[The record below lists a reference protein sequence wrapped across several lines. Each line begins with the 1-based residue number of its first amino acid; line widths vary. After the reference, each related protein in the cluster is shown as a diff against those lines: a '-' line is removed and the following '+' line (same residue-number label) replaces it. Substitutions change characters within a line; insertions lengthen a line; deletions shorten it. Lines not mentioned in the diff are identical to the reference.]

1 MKIAVTSNGQAF
13 LPTMSAAVALQ
24 SPDFSRNS
32 SHGIR
37 VHHTISSSWAMVS
50 SKSTP
55 ATKEKELSEDLRKLS
70 TPETDKFSP
79 LNIKFDRLQRADQV
93 AIQGDGLEYGQF
105 VAREAQIDEE
115 YWAAAWLR
123 ADAHWENQENDR
135 YAESYKKKFAEQ
147 EFNSL
152 KTRCKAQLEEKCNC
166 IVMANKEDRTVKHNA
181 PKSVIGTVDLSY
193 GYLSHGQSF
202 PGERIKAPLFGFVDR
217 KPSSKFGYIAN
228 LCVAKSARRK
238 GIARNMLQFAISLAK
253 EHGVKQVFVHVHG
266 NNKPAQVLYQKMEFE
281 VVDAATFQLSS
292 HQTYLLCFENSNY

>member
-1 MKIAVTSNGQAF
+1 
-13 LPTMSAAVALQ
+13 MSAAIALQ
-24 SPDFSRNS
+24 SPDFSRKS
-32 SHGIR
+32 SHGRR
-37 VHHTISSSWAMVS
+37 VHQTISSSWTMVS

-55 ATKEKELSEDLRKLS
+55 ATKEKEISEDLRKCNPLS
-70 TPETDKFSP
+70 
-79 LNIKFDRLQRADQV
+79 IKFDRLQRSDQ
-93 AIQGDGLEYGQF
+93 AANRGGDGFEYGRF

-123 ADAHWENQENDR
+123 AEAHWEDQENDR
-135 YAESYKKKFAEQ
+135 YAESYRRKFAEQ

-166 IVMANKEDRTVKHNA
+166 IVMANEEDRTMKHNVL
-181 PKSVIGTVDLSY
+181 KSVVGTLDLSY

-202 PGERIKAPLFGFVDR
+202 PGERIKAPLFGFVNR
-217 KPSSKFGYIAN
+217 KLSSKFGYIAN

-253 EHGVKQVFVHVHG
+253 KHGVKQLFVHVHG
-266 NNKPAQVLYQKMEFE
+266 NNKPAQVLYQKMGFK

>member
-1 MKIAVTSNGQAF
+1 
-13 LPTMSAAVALQ
+13 MSAAVALQ

-55 ATKEKELSEDLRKLS
+55 ATKEKELSGDLRKLS

-79 LNIKFDRLQRADQV
+79 LNIKLDRLQRAD
-93 AIQGDGLEYGQF
+93 QGDGLEYGQF

-135 YAESYKKKFAEQ
+135 YAESYKKQFAEQ

-166 IVMANKEDRTVKHNA
+166 IVMANKEDRTVKHNVL
-181 PKSVIGTVDLSY
+181 KSVVGTVDLSY

-202 PGERIKAPLFGFVDR
+202 PGVLLYSNTENHPV
-217 KPSSKFGYIAN
+217 
-228 LCVAKSARRK
+228 
-238 GIARNMLQFAISLAK
+238 NMVIS
-253 EHGVKQVFVHVHG
+253 
-266 NNKPAQVLYQKMEFE
+266 
-281 VVDAATFQLSS
+281 
-292 HQTYLLCFENSNY
+292 QTYVLQSQHVVRVLQETCCNLPFPLQKSMVSTRNLNRFMVKYT

>member
-1 MKIAVTSNGQAF
+1 
-13 LPTMSAAVALQ
+13 MSAAVALQ

-55 ATKEKELSEDLRKLS
+55 ATKEKELSGDLRKLS

-79 LNIKFDRLQRADQV
+79 LNIKLDRLQRAD
-93 AIQGDGLEYGQF
+93 QGDGLEYGQF

-135 YAESYKKKFAEQ
+135 YAESYKKQFAEQ

-166 IVMANKEDRTVKHNA
+166 IVMANKEDRTVKHNVL
-181 PKSVIGTVDLSY
+181 KSVVGTVDLSY

-217 KPSSKFGYIAN
+217 KPSSKYGYISN

-292 HQTYLLCFENSNY
+292 HQTYLLCFENS